1 MNTIKKIAVKSIP
14 NISLIG
20 NIIPNTSSAK
30 NKWKLNYTCDKKT
43 QTKENGRVYFI
54 VVNDEIYKIG
64 QSSCKGGIK
73 ATFGFYQGGL
83 GGSPSLR
90 SFGIHMLIQKELD
103 LGNKIEIYTLFNK
116 AISIEVQGISSIITK
131 DVFPDVKE
139 MEDLC
144 REDYK
149 KIYGS
154 YPPWNFQENT
164 MEWPYHIKS
173 LYKQRIAVEAS
184 EMLEPMETN

>member
-1 MNTIKKIAVKSIP
+1 MEPIKRIIVKNIP
-14 NISLIG
+14 NIYLIG
-20 NIIPNTSSAK
+20 NVTPNKTMTK
-30 NKWKLNYTCDKKT
+30 NRWKLNYTCDKKT

-73 ATFGFYQGGL
+73 STFNFYQGGL

-90 SFGIHMLIQKELD
+90 SFGIHMLIQNNLEF
-103 LGNKIEIYTLFNK
+103 GNKIEIYALFNE
-116 AISIEVQGISSIITK
+116 AISIKVNGISSIVTK

-149 KIYGS
+149 KIYS
-154 YPPWNFQENT
+154 TYPPWNFQENGE
-164 MEWPYHIKS
+164 EWPYKIKS

-184 EMLEPMETN
+184 EMLEPMETT